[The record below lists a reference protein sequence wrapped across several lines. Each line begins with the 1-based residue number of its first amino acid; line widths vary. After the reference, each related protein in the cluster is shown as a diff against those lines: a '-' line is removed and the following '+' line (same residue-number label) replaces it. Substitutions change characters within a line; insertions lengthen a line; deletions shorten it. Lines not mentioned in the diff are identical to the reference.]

1 LDRQSAI
8 VRDSANRGRD
18 FEDVVLPH
26 ADAAHRLAR
35 DLSRDKAAADDIA
48 QEALLRAFRAFKQYR
63 GGDAR
68 GWLLAIVRNCSF
80 DWANAQRM
88 LSQSLIDPDHV
99 ADVVHDTPERA
110 LLRASEIDELWASIR
125 KLPEPFRQTLVLREL
140 EGFSYREIAKLTG
153 CPVGTVTSRLVRARQ
168 MLSSG
173 LRKNH
178 PGRPIKPKS
187 SATRLQACVVN
198 SVPAAATGR
207 HRTSAIRSPTAAESR
222 S

>member
-1 LDRQSAI
+1 
-8 VRDSANRGRD
+8 
-18 FEDVVLPH
+18 
-26 ADAAHRLAR
+26 
-35 DLSRDKAAADDIA
+35 LSRDKAAADDIA

-80 DWANAQRM
+80 DWANAQRT
-88 LSQSLIDPDHV
+88 LSTSALIDPDHL

-125 KLPEPFRQTLVLREL
+125 KLPDPFRQTLVLRDL
-140 EGFSYREIAKLTG
+140 EGFSYREIAKLTD

-173 LRKNH
+173 LQKNH

-187 SATRLQACVVN
+187 SATRLQACVAN
-198 SVPAAATGR
+198 SVSAATTGR
-207 HRTSAIRSPTAAESR
+207 HRTSAIRSPTAAESH